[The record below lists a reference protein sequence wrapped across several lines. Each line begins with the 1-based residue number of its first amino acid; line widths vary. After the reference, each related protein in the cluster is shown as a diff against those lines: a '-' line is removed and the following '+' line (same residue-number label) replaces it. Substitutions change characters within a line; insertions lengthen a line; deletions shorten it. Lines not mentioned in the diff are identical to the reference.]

1 MNKMSDKA
9 VDLIVGLAAVVG
21 VITILLFAI
30 GTIGTLIFG

>member
-1 MNKMSDKA
+1 MNRMSDKA

>member
-1 MNKMSDKA
+1 MSDKA